1 MAATR
6 NIGVTPAH
14 VRFAFG
20 YACMAAWAVA
30 LLLAPTFGD
39 PATIRPAPL
48 SMLPG
53 LVPCLGSIFLYR
65 KFPSLAGR
73 TAFVTIAALLT
84 AAGTLL
90 CTYPD
95 LASNGTCRIAGL
107 ALSGFFAI
115 ILLMAWFDAYARL
128 SPRAVIVLAGCAI
141 SVASVICWVAFSLPA
156 ATAGILVSLLPMAAF
171 IMLPAAPRARQA
183 NAANAADDAEGDCV
197 GAGGGGRGAADAE
210 DAMERGCTANGAG
223 GDCADARGGAGPGS
237 AVTEAVAKAA
247 RNPGLKAIMAAAVPL
262 RTLVGLAITF
272 FIVSSIGS
280 LAPEFGLFSSVVN
293 PASLL
298 VPLGLT
304 AFFVA
309 TALLARR
316 SIDSS
321 ILYKILLSVFAAGVF
336 LLAISAGISAPLVF
350 YANITADVMMWTVL
364 ALWAKK
370 TPVAPHLVFSVGWIA
385 ECVGNSLGQT
395 VAPLFAGQIQVFFA
409 LAIMLIVAAIGF
421 AFSEGHLM
429 LDIDFE
435 EADAPAGRNA
445 GVLGGPST
453 LAANAVADG
462 ANGKP
467 CEAGSRNDS
476 RAPDGLS
483 DAGGAADSPS
493 GAGGS
498 PAGSS
503 PATPPSPIGVVGASA
518 EAAGGVKA
526 AAETTGAMRDLPAD
540 ALGRFAATSP
550 ADALAAFSAAHD
562 LSPREH
568 EVFVLWVTG
577 HGLKHIENT
586 LFISES
592 TVKTHLRSIYRKCD
606 THNRAE
612 IIALFESESAR

>member
-1 MAATR
+1 MAAAR

-171 IMLPAAPRARQA
+171 IMLPAAPRARQT
-183 NAANAADDAEGDCV
+183 NAADAVNDAEGDCV

-210 DAMERGCTANGAG
+210 DAMERGCAANGAG

-385 ECVGNSLGQT
+385 ECMGNSLGQT

-445 GVLGGPST
+445 GAPNSPTEVE
-453 LAANAVADG
+453 AAGIAA
-462 ANGKP
+462 
-467 CEAGSRNDS
+467 EAGS
-476 RAPDGLS
+476 A
-483 DAGGAADSPS
+483 
-493 GAGGS
+493 
-498 PAGSS
+498 
-503 PATPPSPIGVVGASA
+503 A
-518 EAAGGVKA
+518 EATSEVA
-526 AAETTGAMRDLPAD
+526 ATAETQAETAGAMRDLPAD
-540 ALGRFAATSP
+540 ALGRFAATFP